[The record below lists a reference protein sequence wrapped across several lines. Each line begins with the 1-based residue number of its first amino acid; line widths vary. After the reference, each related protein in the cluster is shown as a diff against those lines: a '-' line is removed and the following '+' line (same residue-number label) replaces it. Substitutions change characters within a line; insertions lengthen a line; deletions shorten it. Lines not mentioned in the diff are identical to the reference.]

1 MKLGCQAAIA
11 PKARSWALAGFA
23 MFRVFLLGLVAPLAQ
38 ATELRIATV
47 NNAHMLALQS
57 LAAEFERQNPG
68 VRLKWTVLEESRL
81 RQAVSV
87 DLATGAGQFDVV
99 TLGQIET
106 HLWGQRGWLQP
117 LPEPPSYEAA
127 QLLPPVRQALSV
139 NGRLMAGP
147 FYAESSLTLWRRD
160 LLASAGTSLPERPTW
175 QQVRTAAAA
184 AHDPA
189 NGVYGICLRGK
200 PGWGE
205 NLALVTTMAN
215 TWGGQWFD
223 MDWKPRLD
231 TPAWTAALGF
241 YVELLRTY
249 GPPDAVANGYNENLA
264 LFQAG
269 RCAIWVDAS
278 VAASTLLA
286 REPALR
292 ERLAWSWAPLAE
304 HARGHHWLWVWALAV
319 PRTSTQS
326 AMAQRFVLWASS
338 RQYIEKVAARDGW
351 AAVPPGTRL
360 STYAE
365 PAYRQANPAAQLELR
380 AILAADPAR
389 ATVPPSPYLGIQ
401 LVAIPQF
408 QAIGTAVARQIAAA
422 LTGQRSVEAALTAAQ
437 AAAERA
443 MAEAAQSPPK
453 PPRAP

>member
-1 MKLGCQAAIA
+1 M
-11 PKARSWALAGFA
+11 LAWCF
-23 MFRVFLLGLVAPLAQ
+23 GLVAAAQPLQ
-38 ATELRIATV
+38 AAELRIATV
-47 NNAHMLALQS
+47 DNAHMLALQS
-57 LAAEFERQNPG
+57 LAHEFENENPG
-68 VRLKWTVLEESRL
+68 VRLKWTVLEEGRL

-87 DLATGAGQFDVV
+87 DLATGSGQFDVV
-99 TLGQIET
+99 TIGQIEARI
-106 HLWGQRGWLQP
+106 WGQRGWLQP
-117 LPEPPSYEAA
+117 LPEPPAYEAA

-139 NGRLMAGP
+139 NGELMAGP

-160 LLASAGTSLPERPTW
+160 LLARAGTSLPERPSW
-175 QQVRTAAAA
+175 QQVRAAAAA

-189 NGVYGICLRGK
+189 KGVHGICLRGK

-205 NLALVTTMAN
+205 NVALITTMAN

-231 TPAWTAALGF
+231 SPAWKAALDF
-241 YVELLRTY
+241 YVELLRAY

-264 LFQAG
+264 LFRAG

-292 ERLAWSWAPLAE
+292 QHLAWSWAPVAE

-319 PRTSTQS
+319 PRASQQRAL
-326 AMAQRFVLWASS
+326 AMRFVLWATS
-338 RQYIEKVAARDGW
+338 RQYVERVAAREGW
-351 AAVPPGTRL
+351 AAVPPGTRR

-365 PAYRQANPAAQLELR
+365 PAYRRANPAAALELL
-380 AILAADPAR
+380 AIEAADPAR

-401 LVAIPQF
+401 LVAIPEF
-408 QAIGTAVARQIAAA
+408 QAIGSAVGRQFAAA
-422 LTGQRSVEAALTAAQ
+422 LSGQRSVKEALAAAQ
-437 AAAERA
+437 AAAERG
-443 MAEAAQSPPK
+443 MEQAARRPAK
-453 PPRAP
+453 PPS